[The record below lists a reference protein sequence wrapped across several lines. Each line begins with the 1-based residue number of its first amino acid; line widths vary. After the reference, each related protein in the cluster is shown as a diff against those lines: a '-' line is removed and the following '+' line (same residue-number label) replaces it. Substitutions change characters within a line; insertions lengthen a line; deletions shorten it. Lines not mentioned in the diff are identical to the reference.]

1 MNTSE
6 VAMSAKELKEKHAQA
21 LRLIREGEDA
31 ERVAEVV
38 GWPVATIRT
47 LMRSQSF
54 AAQSSGT

>member
-1 MNTSE
+1 
-6 VAMSAKELKEKHAQA
+6 MSAKELQQKHAQA
-21 LRLIREGEDA
+21 LRLIREGEDP

-38 GWPVATIRT
+38 GWPVTTIRT

>member
-1 MNTSE
+1 
-6 VAMSAKELKEKHAQA
+6 MSAKELQQKHAQA
-21 LRLIREGEDA
+21 LRLIREGETP